1 MEYRCPIHEST
12 EFLCDR
18 PAQYLVSGTAICS
31 YHAAGAGL
39 VVKTSVKG
47 VIVTSDPACQKVVR
61 SRVKLVNEGER
72 QG

>member
-39 VVKTSVKG
+39 VIRDGQVT
-47 VIVTSDPACQKVVR
+47 IVTSDPACQKAVR